1 MKMFIIALL
10 FTLIGLAA
18 GWMINDR
25 NRAAQVSSLYV
36 HQLFGTAG
44 LIGQFNS
51 NDAVYLG
58 NSLARKECMLIE
70 IISFR
75 EQSLRSLDKQ
85 STEQLKNVLSYSG
98 KECDRYSS
106 LVNLLDEL

>member
-1 MKMFIIALL
+1 MVNPSPVPLILVALVAL
-10 FTLIGLAA
+10 KKRENKCFC
-18 GWMINDR
+18 
-25 NRAAQVSSLYV
+25 SS
-36 HQLFGTAG
+36 GG
-44 LIGQFNS
+44 MPIPS
-51 NDAVYLG
+51 
-58 NSLARKECMLIE
+58 SLIE